1 MSLQEGKTRAKV
13 FECNESLD
21 ELVLI
26 KFVTQVKKTNQC
38 LIQTTTFAFLDLG
51 VRVATEYNNL

>member
-1 MSLQEGKTRAKV
+1 MSSQEGKTRAKV

-26 KFVTQVKKTNQC
+26 KFITQVKKNKSVFNTN
-38 LIQTTTFAFLDLG
+38 
-51 VRVATEYNNL
+51 NNICIPRFRGQDGK